1 VVANEITRF
10 EPLIFYFV
18 PQTSFGTGKTISKTR
33 KDFSLV
39 IISVLSKRVFLKK
52 EKCSGQRDHR
62 ICPPPRQISLG
73 SGKQPVRQEMV
84 GISGMFPCFRS
95 SNESDQKKLFYH

>member
-18 PQTSFGTGKTISKTR
+18 PQISFGTGKTISKTR

-39 IISVLSKRVFLKK
+39 IISVLSKRVFF
-52 EKCSGQRDHR
+52 EE
-62 ICPPPRQISLG
+62 
-73 SGKQPVRQEMV
+73 GKM
-84 GISGMFPCFRS
+84 
-95 SNESDQKKLFYH
+95 

>member
-18 PQTSFGTGKTISKTR
+18 PQSSFGTGKTINKTR

-39 IISVLSKRVFLKK
+39 IISVLSKRVFF
-52 EKCSGQRDHR
+52 EE
-62 ICPPPRQISLG
+62 
-73 SGKQPVRQEMV
+73 GKM
-84 GISGMFPCFRS
+84 
-95 SNESDQKKLFYH
+95 